1 MQLDLYHL
9 MAQALLEAE
18 KAYLK
23 GEVPVGAVLADPE
36 GHILTRAHNQP
47 ISLCD
52 PTAHAE
58 ILVIRK
64 ACRIKGNYRLKRC
77 LLVTTIEPCIMCM
90 GTAIHARVSKL
101 VFGAHDV
108 KAGAAGSLY
117 DLPRDN
123 RLNHRMEVISGVMA
137 DECRDLM
144 ISFFQARRGKE
155 RSPNLG
161 EVPKWS

>member
-1 MQLDLYHL
+1 

-18 KAYLK
+18 KAFLK
-23 GEVPVGAVLADPE
+23 GEVPVGAVLADSE
-36 GHILTRAHNQP
+36 GHILSRAHNQP

-58 ILVIRK
+58 ILAIRK
-64 ACRIKGNYRLKRC
+64 ACRVNGNYRLNHS

-90 GTAIHARVSKL
+90 GAAIHARVSKL

-108 KAGAAGSLY
+108 KGGAAGSLY
-117 DLPRDN
+117 DLSRDS
-123 RLNHRMEVISGVMA
+123 RLNHRMEAISGVMA
-137 DECRDLM
+137 NECQALM
-144 ISFFQARRGKE
+144 RRFFQARRGK
-155 RSPNLG
+155 SSTPNSG